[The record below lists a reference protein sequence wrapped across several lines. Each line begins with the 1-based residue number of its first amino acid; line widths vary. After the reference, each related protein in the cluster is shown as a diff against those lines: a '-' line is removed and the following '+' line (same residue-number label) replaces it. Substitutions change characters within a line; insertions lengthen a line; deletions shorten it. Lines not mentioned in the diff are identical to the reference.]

1 MQPSFIFPPDNDHPY
16 FHSSDN
22 LQYGCTIQSGTNVS
36 YVGNDI
42 QSISTQSIIFDSL
55 FDFWLCGVVMC
66 HYWFR
71 FNAFNPS
78 SCHISSDMTIH
89 DDPAQVWNGPH
100 CGEEKKKKKVPSD
113 GDVPFWVHSSLN
125 QGDLVCWMAH
135 FLVGQV
141 CWLWSQWMSVIHCGA
156 DESLP
161 YCSHSSEC
169 IASDNPPRS
178 SGTCI
183 QPVTIYSARPFLPWI
198 TYRIRQRTSLMLP
211 DLCLSED
218 TCTFGPN

>member
-89 DDPAQVWNGPH
+89 DDPAQVWNGPY
-100 CGEEKKKKKVPSD
+100 CGEEKKKKRSSIRWWCAILGTFIFESRWPSLLN
-113 GDVPFWVHSSLN
+113 GSLFSRPGLLIMVTVNVSYSLWRWWITSILLPFIWVHCLWQSS
-125 QGDLVCWMAH
+125 
-135 FLVGQV
+135 
-141 CWLWSQWMSVIHCGA
+141 
-156 DESLP
+156 
-161 YCSHSSEC
+161 
-169 IASDNPPRS
+169 
-178 SGTCI
+178 
-183 QPVTIYSARPFLPWI
+183 
-198 TYRIRQRTSLMLP
+198 
-211 DLCLSED
+211 
-218 TCTFGPN
+218 